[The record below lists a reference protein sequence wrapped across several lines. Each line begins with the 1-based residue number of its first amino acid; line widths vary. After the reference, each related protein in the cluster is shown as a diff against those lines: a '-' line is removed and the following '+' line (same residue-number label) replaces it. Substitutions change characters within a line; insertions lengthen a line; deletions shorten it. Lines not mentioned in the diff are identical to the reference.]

1 MVDGQL
7 NKNNMGDN
15 IKKVGLA
22 LQGGGAHGAFT
33 WGVLDRLLEEDNLI
47 AEGICGTS
55 AGAINAVVTAYGL
68 HIGGKE
74 KAKELLN
81 TLWKKIST
89 SGNLLFTPTI
99 VDKYFPKG
107 DMYNTFGYMFYNS
120 MSQMFSP
127 YQFNPTNKNPLREI
141 LNGLV
146 DFEELKNYN
155 KKKLFICATNV
166 KTNRAKVFSN
176 NEITVDAVLASACLP
191 QLFQAIEIDGEF
203 YWDGGYLGNP
213 PLFPLI
219 ENTSVTDL
227 LLIKINSINIDELP
241 KTAREITDRINE
253 ICFNSS
259 LINEMHLIHYRN
271 ELVRKGVKLDGEE
284 VSREIFVH
292 SISAHE
298 AIGHLQSSSKM
309 NTSWEFLLDL
319 KNKGRLYAE
328 KWLENEFHEV
338 GVKSSFDVEKHFF
351 DKY

>member
-1 MVDGQL
+1 MDPIEIVPFL
-7 NKNNMGDN
+7 FSKLSKSSFNF
-15 IKKVGLA
+15 I
-22 LQGGGAHGAFT
+22 FIP
-33 WGVLDRLLEEDNLI
+33 VLSSSFITSIEF
-47 AEGICGTS
+47 GIS
-55 AGAINAVVTAYGL
+55 V
-68 HIGGKE
+68 E
-74 KAKELLN
+74 
-81 TLWKKIST
+81 IS
-89 SGNLLFTPTI
+89 
-99 VDKYFPKG
+99 K
-107 DMYNTFGYMFYNS
+107 TFS
-120 MSQMFSP
+120 
-127 YQFNPTNKNPLREI
+127 
-141 LNGLV
+141 
-146 DFEELKNYN
+146 
-155 KKKLFICATNV
+155 KKLNPPKLFVCATNV
-166 KTNRAKVFSN
+166 KTCEARVFGHS
-176 NEITVDAVLASACLP
+176 EITAKAILASACLP
-191 QLFQAIEIDGEF
+191 YMYDAVEIDGEF